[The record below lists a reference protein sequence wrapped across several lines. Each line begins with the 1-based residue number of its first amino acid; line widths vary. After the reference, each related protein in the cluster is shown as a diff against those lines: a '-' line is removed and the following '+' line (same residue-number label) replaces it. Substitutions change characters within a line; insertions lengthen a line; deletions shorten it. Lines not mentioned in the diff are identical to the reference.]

1 MSEAEARKAIDAF
14 FEGFNARDN
23 DAIRKALHYP
33 HVRFASGRVRIA
45 EDQSAFKTRF
55 DFLIE
60 REGWHHST
68 LDSVEVIHASDD
80 KVHFAIEFSRYKED
94 GTKYVT
100 HKSLWIVTRKDD
112 HWGVIARSSFA
123 P

>member
-1 MSEAEARKAIDAF
+1 MSEVEARKAIEAF
-14 FEGFNARDN
+14 FAGFNARDN
-23 DAIRKALHYP
+23 EAVRDALHYP

-45 EDQSAFKTRF
+45 EDRSAFKTAF

-60 REGWHHST
+60 REGWHHSS

-100 HKSLWIVTRKDD
+100 HKSLWIVTREGD